1 MPMYSYRGQNAKT
14 GKKIKAY
21 IEAESPKDA
30 KLKLKK
36 QGIYVI
42 EMKVDNRANAAEG
55 NSSILAKLNRKPPK
69 QEDIAIATK
78 QFAILLRSAVDINDA
93 LRAISEQVENE
104 ELKSVY
110 IKMRELVSEG
120 KSLSDAH
127 KNFPKVF
134 TSIYT
139 NMIAAAEKAGAL
151 PLVMQRL
158 SEVIN
163 YQIEIRRKVVGAL
176 TYPALMVVM
185 AIAVVIYLFVKVMP
199 QMTKSFTSLKVTL
212 PWYTIIMND
221 ISTWMQDW
229 WLVCIILLSCS
240 IFAIYSWSKTV
251 KGKYKVDLFMYTAPV
266 IGPLIQRVTVSR
278 FSKTLSTILSSGV
291 RIVEGLQLTRKV
303 VGNTVMEK
311 ALDEAIIKV
320 QDGDKLATAL
330 ERTGRFP
337 TMVIHMLRTG
347 EKTGQLEEMLVN
359 ISEVYDED
367 VNNQIVATT
376 RLIEPA
382 MMIFMAVIVFMM
394 VMAVIGPMMAAMN
407 QLH

>member
-1 MPMYSYRGQNAKT
+1 MPMYSYRGQTAKT

-30 KLKLKK
+30 KFKLKK

-42 EMKVDNRANAAEG
+42 EMKVDNRASAAEG

-134 TSIYT
+134 TSIYI

-158 SEVIN
+158 SEFIS
-163 YQIEIRRKVVGAL
+163 YQIEIKRKVVGAL

-185 AIAVVIYLFVKVMP
+185 AIAVVTYLFVKVMP
-199 QMTKSFTSLKVTL
+199 QMTKSFTTLKVTL

-229 WLVCIILLSCS
+229 WLVCVILLSCA
-240 IFAIYSWSKTV
+240 IFGIYSWSKTV
-251 KGKYKVDLFMYTAPV
+251 KGKYKIDLFMFTAPI

-311 ALDEAIIKV
+311 ALDEAIVKV

>member
-1 MPMYSYRGQNAKT
+1 MPMYFYRGQHSKT

-36 QGIYVI
+36 QSIYVI
-42 EMKVDNRANAAEG
+42 EMRLDSRASAAEG
-55 NSSILAKLNRKPPK
+55 NTSIIAILNRKPPK
-69 QEDIAIATK
+69 PEDIAIATK

-110 IKMRELVSEG
+110 IKIRELVSEG

-134 TSIYT
+134 SSIYI

-158 SEVIN
+158 SEFIS
-163 YQIEIRRKVVGAL
+163 YQIEIKRKVVGAL

-199 QMTKSFTSLKVTL
+199 QMTKSFSTLKVTL

-221 ISTWMQDW
+221 ISTWLQDW
-229 WLVCIILLSCS
+229 WLICIILLLGTL
-240 IFAIYSWSKTV
+240 FALYSWSKTE
-251 KGKYKVDLFMYTAPV
+251 KGRYKVDLFIYTAPI
-266 IGPLIQRVTVSR
+266 IGPLIQKVTVSR

-311 ALDEAIIKV
+311 ALDEAIVKV

-382 MMIFMAVIVFMM
+382 MMIFMAIIVFMM

>member
-1 MPMYSYRGQNAKT
+1 MYSYKGQFAKT
-14 GKKIKAY
+14 GKKVKAY

-36 QGIYVI
+36 QGIYVL
-42 EMKVDNRANAAEG
+42 EMKIDDRANSAQ
-55 NSSILAKLNRKPPK
+55 SSTSFLAKLNRKPPK

-110 IKMRELVSEG
+110 IKIRELVSEG

-127 KNFPKVF
+127 KNYPKVF
-134 TSIYT
+134 SSIYT

-158 SEVIN
+158 SEFIN
-163 YQIEIRRKVVGAL
+163 YQIEIKRKVVGAL
-176 TYPALMVVM
+176 TYPALMIVM
-185 AIAVVIYLFVKVMP
+185 AFAVVIYLFVKVMP
-199 QMTKSFTSLKVTL
+199 QMTKSFTTLKVTL
-212 PWYTIIMND
+212 PWYTVLMND
-221 ISTWMQDW
+221 ISNWMQNW
-229 WLVCIILLSCS
+229 WLFCISVVAAAA
-240 IFAIYSWSKTV
+240 FGIYTWSKTPN
-251 KGKYKVDLFMYTAPV
+251 GRYKIDLFLFTAP
-266 IGPLIQRVTVSR
+266 ILGPLIQRVTISR

-311 ALDEAIIKV
+311 ALDEAIVKV

-347 EKTGQLEEMLVN
+347 EKTGQLEDMLVN
-359 ISEVYDED
+359 ISDVYDED
-367 VNNQIVATT
+367 VNNQIVTTT

-382 MMIFMAVIVFMM
+382 MMIFMAVIVFLM

>member
-1 MPMYSYRGQNAKT
+1 MPMYSYKGQFAKT
-14 GKKIKAY
+14 GKKVKAY

-36 QGIYVI
+36 QGIYI
-42 EMKVDNRANAAEG
+42 LEMKVDDRANSAQ
-55 NSSILAKLNRKPPK
+55 STTSFLAKLNRKPPK
-69 QEDIAIATK
+69 QEDIAVATK

-110 IKMRELVSEG
+110 IKIRELVSEG

-127 KNFPKVF
+127 KNYPKVF
-134 TSIYT
+134 SSIYT

-158 SEVIN
+158 SEFIN
-163 YQIEIRRKVVGAL
+163 YQIEIKRKVVGAL
-176 TYPALMVVM
+176 TYPALMIVM
-185 AIAVVIYLFVKVMP
+185 AFAVVIYLFVKVMP
-199 QMTKSFTSLKVTL
+199 QMTKSFTTLKVTL
-212 PWYTIIMND
+212 PWYTELMND
-221 ISTWMQDW
+221 ISNWMQNW
-229 WLVCIILLSCS
+229 WLFCISVLGASV
-240 IFAIYSWSKTV
+240 FGIYTWSKTP
-251 KGKYKVDLFMYTAPV
+251 KGRYKIDLFLYTAP
-266 IGPLIQRVTVSR
+266 ILGPLIQRVTISR

-311 ALDEAIIKV
+311 ALDEAIVKV

-347 EKTGQLEEMLVN
+347 EKTGQLEDMLVN
-359 ISEVYDED
+359 ISDVYDED
-367 VNNQIVATT
+367 VNNQIVTTT

-382 MMIFMAVIVFMM
+382 MMIFMAVIVFLM

>member
-42 EMKVDNRANAAEG
+42 EMKVDNRASSAEA
-55 NSSILAKLNRKPPK
+55 NSSLFAKLNRKPPK

-110 IKMRELVSEG
+110 LKMRELVSEG

-127 KNFPKVF
+127 KNYPKVF

-158 SEVIN
+158 SEFIT
-163 YQIEIRRKVVGAL
+163 YQIEIKRKVVGAL

-185 AIAVVIYLFVKVMP
+185 AIAVVIYLFVKIMP
-199 QMTKSFTSLKVTL
+199 QMTKSFTTLKVTL

-229 WLVCIILLSCS
+229 WLICVILLSS
-240 IFAIYSWSKTV
+240 TIFGLYSWSKTE
-251 KGKYKVDLFMYTAPV
+251 KGRYKIDLFMYTAPV

-278 FSKTLSTILSSGV
+278 FSKTLSTILTSGV

-311 ALDEAIIKV
+311 ALDEAIVKV

>member
-1 MPMYSYRGQNAKT
+1 MPMYSYKGQNART
-14 GKKIKAY
+14 GKKLKAY

-30 KLKLKK
+30 KQKLKK
-36 QGIYVI
+36 QGIYVLELKI
-42 EMKVDNRANAAEG
+42 DSRASAAEG
-55 NSSILAKLNRKPPK
+55 KSGIIAMLNRKPPK
-69 QEDIAIATK
+69 PEDIANATK

-93 LRAISEQVENE
+93 LRAIADQVEND

-110 IKMRELVSEG
+110 VKMRELVSEG

-134 TSIYT
+134 SSIYT

-158 SEVIN
+158 SEFIN
-163 YQIEIRRKVVGAL
+163 YQIEIKRKVVGAL

-199 QMTKSFTSLKVTL
+199 QMTKSFTTLKVTL
-212 PWYTIIMND
+212 PWYTVLMND
-221 ISTWMQDW
+221 ISNWMQDW
-229 WLVCIILLSCS
+229 WLICVVFLGLA
-240 IFAIYSWSKTV
+240 IFGTYSWSKTE
-251 KGKYKVDLFMYTAPV
+251 KGRQKLDTIMYTAPV
-266 IGPLIQRVTVSR
+266 IGPLIQKVTISR

-303 VGNTVMEK
+303 VGNSVMEK
-311 ALDEAIIKV
+311 ALDEAIVKV
-320 QDGDKLATAL
+320 QDGDKLAIAL
-330 ERTGRFP
+330 ERTGKFP
-337 TMVIHMLRTG
+337 TMVIHMLKTG

-359 ISEVYDED
+359 ISNVYDDD
-367 VNNQIVATT
+367 VNNQIVVTT

-382 MMIFMAVIVFMM
+382 MMIFMAGVVFVM
-394 VMAVIGPMMAAMN
+394 VMSVIGPMMAAMN

>member
-1 MPMYSYRGQNAKT
+1 MPMYSYKGQFAKT
-14 GKKIKAY
+14 GKKVKAY

-36 QGIYVI
+36 QGIYVL
-42 EMKVDNRANAAEG
+42 EMKIDDRANSAQ
-55 NSSILAKLNRKPPK
+55 SSTSFLAKLNRKPPK
-69 QEDIAIATK
+69 QEDIAVATK

-110 IKMRELVSEG
+110 IKIRELVSEG

-127 KNFPKVF
+127 KNYPKVF
-134 TSIYT
+134 SSIYT

-158 SEVIN
+158 SEFIN
-163 YQIEIRRKVVGAL
+163 YQIEIKRKVVGAL
-176 TYPALMVVM
+176 TYPALMIVM
-185 AIAVVIYLFVKVMP
+185 AFAVVIYLFVKVMP
-199 QMTKSFTSLKVTL
+199 QMTKSFTTLKVTL
-212 PWYTIIMND
+212 PWYTELMND
-221 ISTWMQDW
+221 ISNWMQNW
-229 WLVCIILLSCS
+229 WLFCISVVAAAA
-240 IFAIYSWSKTV
+240 FGIYTWSKTPN
-251 KGKYKVDLFMYTAPV
+251 GRYKIDLFLFTAP
-266 IGPLIQRVTVSR
+266 ILGPLIQRVTISR

-311 ALDEAIIKV
+311 ALDEAIVKV

-347 EKTGQLEEMLVN
+347 EKTGQLEDMLVN

-367 VNNQIVATT
+367 VNNQIVTTT

-382 MMIFMAVIVFMM
+382 MMIFMAVIVFLM

>member
-42 EMKVDNRANAAEG
+42 EMKVDNRASAAEG

-93 LRAISEQVENE
+93 LRAISEQVENQ

-158 SEVIN
+158 SEFIT
-163 YQIEIRRKVVGAL
+163 YQIEIKRKVVGAL
-176 TYPALMVVM
+176 TYPALMIVM
-185 AIAVVIYLFVKVMP
+185 AVAVVIYLFVKVMP
-199 QMTKSFTSLKVTL
+199 QMTKSFTTLKVTL

-229 WLVCIILLSCS
+229 WLVCVILLSCS
-240 IFAIYSWSKTV
+240 IFGIYSWSKTV
-251 KGKYKVDLFMYTAPV
+251 QGRYKVDLFMYTAPV

-311 ALDEAIIKV
+311 ALDEAIVKV

>member
-1 MPMYSYRGQNAKT
+1 MPMYSYRGQNSKT

-36 QGIYVI
+36 QNIYVL
-42 EMKVDNRANAAEG
+42 EMKVDNRSSAAEG
-55 NSSILAKLNRKPPK
+55 KSGIIAILNRKPPK
-69 QEDIAIATK
+69 QEDIAVATK

-134 TSIYT
+134 TNIYT

-158 SEVIN
+158 SEFIT
-163 YQIEIRRKVVGAL
+163 YQIEIKRKVVGAL

-199 QMTKSFTSLKVTL
+199 QMTKSFTTLKVTL
-212 PWYTIIMND
+212 PWYTILMND
-221 ISTWMQDW
+221 ISNWMQDW
-229 WLVCIILLSCS
+229 WLICILFLAGIG
-240 IFAIYSWSKTV
+240 FAIYSWSKTE
-251 KGKYKVDLFMYTAPV
+251 KGRYKIDLFMYTAP
-266 IGPLIQRVTVSR
+266 IFGPLIQRVTVSR

-359 ISEVYDED
+359 ISDVYDED

-382 MMIFMAVIVFMM
+382 MMVFMAVIVFMM

>member
-1 MPMYSYRGQNAKT
+1 MPMYSYKGQNAKT

-30 KLKLKK
+30 RLKLKK
-36 QGIYVI
+36 QNIYVI
-42 EMKVDNRANAAEG
+42 DIKIDNRTSNAEG
-55 NSSILAKLNRKPPK
+55 KSSIFEKLNRKPPK

-93 LRAISEQVENE
+93 LKAISEQVENQ

-110 IKMRELVSEG
+110 IKIRELVSEG

-158 SEVIN
+158 SEFIS
-163 YQIEIRRKVVGAL
+163 YQIEIKRKVVGAL
-176 TYPALMVVM
+176 TYPALMIVM
-185 AIAVVIYLFVKVMP
+185 AFAVVIYLFVKVMP
-199 QMTKSFTSLKVTL
+199 QMTKSFTTLKVTL
-212 PWYTIIMND
+212 PWYTILMND
-221 ISTWMQDW
+221 ISNWMQEW
-229 WLVCIILLSCS
+229 WLFCIIFILSI
-240 IFAIYSWSKTV
+240 IFALYSWSKTE
-251 KGKYKVDLFMYTAPV
+251 KGRYKIDLFVYTAPV
-266 IGPLIQRVTVSR
+266 IGALIQRVTVSR

-303 VGNTVMEK
+303 VGNTVIEK

-330 ERTGRFP
+330 ERTGKFP

-367 VNNQIVATT
+367 VNNQITATT

-382 MMIFMAVIVFMM
+382 MMIFMAVVVFMM

>member
-1 MPMYSYRGQNAKT
+1 MYSYKGQFAKT
-14 GKKIKAY
+14 GKKVKAY

-36 QGIYVI
+36 QGIYI
-42 EMKVDNRANAAEG
+42 LEMKVDDRANSAQ
-55 NSSILAKLNRKPPK
+55 STTSFLAKLNRKPPK
-69 QEDIAIATK
+69 QEDIAVATK

-110 IKMRELVSEG
+110 IKIRELVSEG

-127 KNFPKVF
+127 KNYPKVF
-134 TSIYT
+134 SSIYT

-158 SEVIN
+158 SEFIN
-163 YQIEIRRKVVGAL
+163 YQIEIKRKVVGAL
-176 TYPALMVVM
+176 TYPALMIVM
-185 AIAVVIYLFVKVMP
+185 AFAVVIYLFVKVMP
-199 QMTKSFTSLKVTL
+199 QMTKSFTTLKVTL
-212 PWYTIIMND
+212 PWYTELMND
-221 ISTWMQDW
+221 ISNWMQNW
-229 WLVCIILLSCS
+229 WLFCISVLGASV
-240 IFAIYSWSKTV
+240 FGIYTWSKTP
-251 KGKYKVDLFMYTAPV
+251 KGRYKIDLFLYTAP
-266 IGPLIQRVTVSR
+266 ILGPLIQRVTISR

-311 ALDEAIIKV
+311 ALDEAIVKV

-347 EKTGQLEEMLVN
+347 EKTGQLEDMLVN
-359 ISEVYDED
+359 ISDVYDED
-367 VNNQIVATT
+367 VNNQIVTTT

-382 MMIFMAVIVFMM
+382 MMIFMAVIVFLM

>member
-1 MPMYSYRGQNAKT
+1 MYSYRGQSAKT

-69 QEDIAIATK
+69 QEDIAMATK

-158 SEVIN
+158 SEFIN

-199 QMTKSFTSLKVTL
+199 QMTKSFTTLKVTL

-229 WLVCIILLSCS
+229 WLVCIILLSCA
-240 IFAIYSWSKTV
+240 IFAIYSWSKTL
-251 KGKYKVDLFMYTAPV
+251 KGRYKIDLFMYTAPI

-311 ALDEAIIKV
+311 ALDEAIVKV

>member
-42 EMKVDNRANAAEG
+42 EMKVDNRASAAEG
-55 NSSILAKLNRKPPK
+55 NSGIIAILNRKPPK

-120 KSLSDAH
+120 KALSDAH

-158 SEVIN
+158 SEFIT
-163 YQIEIRRKVVGAL
+163 YQIEIKRKVVGAL

-199 QMTKSFTSLKVTL
+199 QMTKSFTTLKVTL

-221 ISTWMQDW
+221 ISNWMQDW
-229 WLVCIILLSCS
+229 WLVCIILMCCV
-240 IFAIYSWSKTV
+240 IFGLYSWSKTA
-251 KGKYKVDLFMYTAPV
+251 KGRYKVDLFMYTAPV

>member
-1 MPMYSYRGQNAKT
+1 MAMYSYRGQNAIT

-30 KLKLKK
+30 RLKLKK
-36 QGIYVI
+36 SGIYVL

-55 NSSILAKLNRKPPK
+55 KSGIMAILNRKPPK
-69 QEDIAIATK
+69 QEDLAISTK
-78 QFAILLRSAVDINDA
+78 QFAILLRSGVDINDA

-134 TSIYT
+134 TTIYT

-158 SEVIN
+158 SEFIS
-163 YQIEIRRKVVGAL
+163 YQIEIKRKVIGAL

-185 AIAVVIYLFVKVMP
+185 AIAVVFYLFVKVMP
-199 QMTKSFTSLKVTL
+199 QLTKSFVTLKVTL
-212 PWYTIIMND
+212 PWYTILMNN
-221 ISTWMQDW
+221 ISNWMQNW
-229 WLVCIILLSCS
+229 WLVCIILIS
-240 IFAIYSWSKTV
+240 IAIFGIYSWSKTV
-251 KGKYKVDLFMYTAPV
+251 NGRYK
-266 IGPLIQRVTVSR
+266 LIQRVTVSR
-278 FSKTLSTILSSGV
+278 FSKTLSTILTSGV

-303 VGNTVMEK
+303 VGNTVMER

-330 ERTGRFP
+330 ERTGKFP
-337 TMVIHMLRTG
+337 AMVIHMLRTG
-347 EKTGQLEEMLVN
+347 EKTGKLEEMLVN

-376 RLIEPA
+376 KLIEPA
-382 MMIFMAVIVFMM
+382 MMIFMAGIVFAM
-394 VMAVIGPMMAAMN
+394 VMAVLGPMMAAMN

>member
-1 MPMYSYRGQNAKT
+1 MPMYSYRGQQAKT
-14 GKKIKAY
+14 GKKLKAY
-21 IEAESPKDA
+21 IEAESPRDA

-42 EMKVDNRANAAEG
+42 EMKVDNRASTAEG
-55 NSSILAKLNRKPPK
+55 SSGILAKLNRKPPK
-69 QEDIAIATK
+69 PEDIALSTK

-93 LRAISEQVENE
+93 LRAVSEQVENE

-110 IKMRELVSEG
+110 IKIRELVSEG

-127 KNFPKVF
+127 KTFPKVF
-134 TSIYT
+134 SSIYI

-151 PLVMQRL
+151 ALVMQRL
-158 SEVIN
+158 SEFIT
-163 YQIEIRRKVVGAL
+163 YQIEIRRKVIGAL
-176 TYPALMVVM
+176 TYPALMIIM
-185 AIAVVIYLFVKVMP
+185 AIAVVVYLFVKVMP
-199 QMTKSFTSLKVTL
+199 QMTKSFTTLKVTL
-212 PWYTIIMND
+212 PWYTILMND
-221 ISTWMQDW
+221 ISSWMQDW
-229 WLVCIILLSCS
+229 WLICIILFSCI

-251 KGKYKVDLFMYTAPV
+251 KGRYKIDLFMYTAPV

-278 FSKTLSTILSSGV
+278 FSKTLSTVLSSGV
-291 RIVEGLQLTRKV
+291 RIVEALQLTRKI

-311 ALDEAIIKV
+311 ALEEAIVKV